1 MTKYRGLSA
10 EERKA
15 QYVLDRQLVRN
26 AKRTQVSFMGS
37 SLNLRMGVTV
47 IGGCTGKGKSTTS
60 ANLIADFYQRYTDR
74 QALVI
79 TNEEVSSDVLDRAS
93 CALLKEDFYA
103 YREGEVGPLI
113 EEKIE
118 ALSSQLFERVEV
130 VSCSDVDMT
139 CLEDV
144 IDVLTYAAGKKEIN
158 LVLLDYLQTV
168 SWSRNNPELNSYAVS
183 KKLGLFLKDYG
194 RKVDIPIIMFAQ
206 IQPLPDSKDESDWI
220 PDFSTRIQGDKTFT
234 NHCVLTVE
242 IIPNFETRITRY
254 YIHKD
259 RFGSNQNKSY
269 YFEWKQGRL
278 EEKEEY

>member
-1 MTKYRGLSA
+1 VSNYQGLTAAERQQQYR
-10 EERKA
+10 
-15 QYVLDRQLVRN
+15 LDRELVKN
-26 AKRTQVSFMGS
+26 AKRTQVKFLGS
-37 SLNLRMGVTV
+37 ALNLRMGVTV
-47 IGGCTGKGKSTTS
+47 IGGCTGKGKSTAS
-60 ANLIADFYQRYTDR
+60 ANIIADFYTRYPDR

-118 ALSSQLFERVEV
+118 KLSSELFERVEI
-130 VSCSDVDMT
+130 VSTSSVDMT

-168 SWSRNNPELNSYAVS
+168 SWSKENKELNAYAVS

-194 RKVDIPIIMFAQ
+194 RKVDIPIVMFAQ
-206 IQPLPDSKDESDWI
+206 IQPLPGEQKEDGWV
-220 PDFSTRIQGDKTFT
+220 PDFSGRIQGDKTFS
-234 NHCVLTVE
+234 NHCVMTIE
-242 IIPNFETRITRY
+242 IIPNFETRITRF

-259 RFGSNQNKSY
+259 RFGNNAGKSFN
-269 YFEWKQGRL
+269 FEWVQGRL
-278 EEKEEY
+278 VEKETF